1 MCFMRGRESYCNL
14 PWPKEGWIHLPVAL
28 GNCCIQHTLS
38 LMVTLFASV
47 SQGDNYETIVCDDY
61 MLSVKYTVSDNY
73 GLLRWL
79 FGFD

>member
-1 MCFMRGRESYCNL
+1 
-14 PWPKEGWIHLPVAL
+14 
-28 GNCCIQHTLS
+28 
-38 LMVTLFASV
+38 MVTLFASV

-79 FGFD
+79 FGFDWQNVCASMESLVFLNFWQHILYVRRYYISEET